1 MNPSDIER
9 WNERFN
15 TPDFLFGKAPNA
27 FLASKEHML
36 RPGARALVLADGEG
50 RNGVWLA
57 EQGLEV
63 LSVDA
68 SSVAQEKAR
77 ALAAERGV
85 HVSFEQAD
93 LATWEMGHERFDL
106 VAAIFIQF
114 APPPLRDRLFECLK
128 AALVPGGLL
137 LLEGYRPE
145 QLRYRTGGPPCAE
158 NMYTADLL
166 QRAFADFKI
175 LELVERDVEIHEG
188 AGHGGMSALIDLV
201 AQKP

>member
-1 MNPSDIER
+1 M
-9 WNERFN
+9 
-15 TPDFLFGKAPNA
+15 
-27 FLASKEHML
+27 
-36 RPGARALVLADGEG
+36 
-50 RNGVWLA
+50 
-57 EQGLEV
+57 
-63 LSVDA
+63 
-68 SSVAQEKAR
+68 
-77 ALAAERGV
+77 
-85 HVSFEQAD
+85 
-93 LATWEMGHERFDL
+93 
-106 VAAIFIQF
+106 
-114 APPPLRDRLFECLK
+114 K